1 MSQKKLD
8 LFQLASRGVAEAGAR
23 APQIMR
29 RQFLQSNGSCRI
41 LRDVPDGFLGH
52 AFTQDLSH
60 LRYSPEDLT
69 SVDPRSIQPDSHLFH
84 NPARYGNR
92 ANVPCL
98 ALQIDNGPVLFPLFQ
113 MFESKAN
120 GFVAAEPAGKQ
131 QSQKSAIS
139 FALELCSIRGS
150 AEGNTLFNT
159 HAESRQRSPRCGCSE
174 RRAINAI
181 YRVIN
186 KKYWTRHRNH

>member
-98 ALQIDNGPVLFPLFQ
+98 ALQIDNRSVFLPLFQ
-113 MFESKAN
+113 VFESKGD
-120 GFVAAEPAGKQ
+120 GFVAAQPAGKQ
-131 QSQKSAIS
+131 QGKKCAIS
-139 FALELCSIRGS
+139 LALEPFTVRACQS
-150 AEGNTLFNT
+150 ARL
-159 HAESRQRSPRCGCSE
+159 
-174 RRAINAI
+174 
-181 YRVIN
+181 
-186 KKYWTRHRNH
+186 